1 MLIALACDAINNGD
15 NAMKKRRFSKR
26 FDALDLASGEAALAL
41 SWRVLR
47 EQGAAVLDLTQS
59 NPTLAGFQY
68 PEEQLRAIFSR
79 STALPYHPA
88 PRGMPEARQAIAA
101 YYAARGW
108 NIRAEDLILA
118 SGSSEA
124 YAYLLKLLCD
134 PGDAVMVPAPG
145 YPLLDF
151 AAMLENVRLVP
162 CLSETAGGARP
173 RITAASLEST
183 AEDGVRAIV
192 VIQPNNPTG
201 AVLLPEEIAALTSFA
216 DAQGIAIIVD
226 EVFCDYCRPGVRFTP
241 VQSTRA
247 PVFTINGVS
256 KILGLP
262 QVKCSWIH
270 VGGPPDF
277 VQAAGDHLE
286 LIADTYLSV
295 NTGVQAA
302 LPELLALRHGIQG
315 QIRARI
321 ARNERAAA
329 ALLAGCGA
337 AEYAPPEGGWYL
349 VLRFPMEPDDE
360 VLALA
365 LLKEAGVYTHPG
377 RMFGYRDGCRLVLS
391 LITPESDFSE
401 GLRRV
406 LAFVA

>member
-1 MLIALACDAINNGD
+1 MG
-15 NAMKKRRFSKR
+15 KQRFSKR

-47 EQGAAVLDLTQS
+47 DQGATILDLTQS
-59 NPTLAGFQY
+59 NPTLAGFHY
-68 PEEQLRAIFSR
+68 AEERVRAIFSQAA
-79 STALPYHPA
+79 TLPYHPA
-88 PRGMPEARQAIAA
+88 PRGLPEAREAITA

-108 NIRAEDLILA
+108 DIRAEDLILA

-162 CLSETAGGARP
+162 YLMEASDGGRP
-173 RITAASLEST
+173 RITPTCLECAAET
-183 AEDGVRAIV
+183 GVRAIV

-201 AVLLPEEIAALTSFA
+201 AVLLPEEIATVTSFA
-216 DAQGIAIIVD
+216 EALGISIIVD
-226 EVFCDYCRPGVRFTP
+226 EVFCDYCRQGVRFTP
-241 VQSTRA
+241 VRSTRA

-256 KILGLP
+256 KILGMP
-262 QVKCSWIH
+262 QVKCSWVH
-270 VGGPPDF
+270 MGGPPDF
-277 VQAAGDHLE
+277 VQAAGERLE

-295 NTGVQAA
+295 NTSVQAA
-302 LPELLALRHGIQG
+302 LPALLGLRDGIQE

-321 ARNERAAA
+321 ARNERETAE
-329 ALLAGCGA
+329 LLAGCGV
-337 AEYAPPEGGWYL
+337 AEVAPPEGGWYL
-349 VLRFPMEPDDE
+349 VLRFPREPDDE
-360 VLALA
+360 ALALA

-391 LITPESDFSE
+391 LITPETEFRE

-406 LAFVA
+406 LAFTA